1 VIEAVVAALA
11 CNENMIETAAA
22 GLESFRHRMQAVE
35 NFHGISLERET
46 PRAPIGDAAPG

>member
-1 VIEAVVAALA
+1 MIEA
-11 CNENMIETAAA
+11 AAA

-35 NFHGISLERET
+35 NFHGISLVRET